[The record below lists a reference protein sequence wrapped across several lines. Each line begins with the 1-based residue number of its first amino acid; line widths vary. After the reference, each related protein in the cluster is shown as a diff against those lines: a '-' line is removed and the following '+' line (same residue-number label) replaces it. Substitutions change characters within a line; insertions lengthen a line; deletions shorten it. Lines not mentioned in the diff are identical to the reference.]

1 MIESVGV
8 IGAGVMGQG
17 VALTL
22 GQYGFRVILIDLHE
36 SILDK
41 AKQNMSE
48 QFYGYSFINK
58 NFNNENFIDNILFT
72 TDYSLLKD
80 VDFVVENIPE
90 IMEEKKKVYEKIS
103 LICKKECIFCVNTSC
118 ISITEVASF
127 SDRPEQVIGVH
138 FMNPVPLISTVEAI
152 SGKKTTDET
161 LEKTNDLIQ
170 KIGKRSIVIND
181 SVGFVSNRISHLMMN
196 EAAYLVSERVATPE
210 QIDDI
215 FRSCYGHKMGPLE
228 TADLIG
234 LDTVMNSL
242 QVLYDNYK
250 NEKFR
255 CCPLLKDMVS
265 TNELGRKSGKGFYHY
280 EV

>member
-1 MIESVGV
+1 MTESVGV

-22 GQYGFRVILIDLHE
+22 GQYGFRVILIDLNE

-41 AKQNMSE
+41 AKQNMNE
-48 QFYGYSFINK
+48 QFYGYSFINE
-58 NFNNENFIDNILFT
+58 NFDNENFMDNITFT

-90 IMEEKKKVYEKIS
+90 ILEEKKKVYEKIS

-118 ISITEVASF
+118 ISITEIASF
-127 SDRPEQVIGVH
+127 SDRMEQVIGVH
-138 FMNPVPLISTVEAI
+138 FMNPVPLIPTVEAI
-152 SGKKTTDET
+152 RGKKTTDET
-161 LEKTNDLIQ
+161 IEKTNDLIR

-196 EAAYLVSERVATPE
+196 EAAYLVYEEVATPE

-234 LDTVMNSL
+234 LDTVTNSL
-242 QVLYDNYK
+242 QILYDKYK
-250 NEKFR
+250 DKKVR
-255 CCPLLKDMVS
+255 CCPLLKDMVRV
-265 TNELGRKSGKGFYHY
+265 NELGRKSGKGFYRY

>member
-1 MIESVGV
+1 MTESVGV

-22 GQYGFRVILIDLHE
+22 GQYGFRVILIDLNE

-41 AKQNMSE
+41 AKQNMNE
-48 QFYGYSFINK
+48 QFYGYSFINE
-58 NFNNENFIDNILFT
+58 NFDNENFMDNITFT

-90 IMEEKKKVYEKIS
+90 ILEEKKKVYEKIS

-118 ISITEVASF
+118 ISITEVATF
-127 SDRPEQVIGVH
+127 SDRMEQVIGVH
-138 FMNPVPLISTVEAI
+138 FMNPVPLIPTVEAI
-152 SGKKTTDET
+152 RGKKTTDET
-161 LEKTNDLIQ
+161 IEKTNDLIR

-196 EAAYLVSERVATPE
+196 EAAYLVYEGVATPE

-234 LDTVMNSL
+234 LDTVTNSL
-242 QVLYDNYK
+242 QILYDNYK
-250 NEKFR
+250 DKKFR
-255 CCPLLKDMVS
+255 CCPLLKDMVRV
-265 TNELGRKSGKGFYHY
+265 NELGRKSGKGFYRY

>member
-1 MIESVGV
+1 MTESVGV

-22 GQYGFRVILIDLHE
+22 GQYGFRVILIDLNE

-41 AKQNMSE
+41 AKQNMNE
-48 QFYGYSFINK
+48 QFYGYSFINE
-58 NFNNENFIDNILFT
+58 NFDNENFMDNITFT

-90 IMEEKKKVYEKIS
+90 ILEEKKKVYEKIS

-118 ISITEVASF
+118 ISITEIASF
-127 SDRPEQVIGVH
+127 SDRMEQVIGVH
-138 FMNPVPLISTVEAI
+138 FMNPVPLIPTVEAI
-152 SGKKTTDET
+152 RGKKTTDET
-161 LEKTNDLIQ
+161 IEKTNDLIR

-196 EAAYLVSERVATPE
+196 EAAYLVYEEVATPE

-234 LDTVMNSL
+234 LDTVTNYMINIKIKNS
-242 QVLYDNYK
+242 VAVH
-250 NEKFR
+250 
-255 CCPLLKDMVS
+255 C
-265 TNELGRKSGKGFYHY
+265 
-280 EV
+280 